1 MHNYDE
7 YYDSLCTLSCTK
19 FSTLLC
25 VFVIETIESSGI
37 GDFSSPTPPSA
48 NNPERKSDAEPHYD
62 DISQQHHASTPPP
75 SSTPAIIYPG
85 LAGLL
90 VHPLIDSFSDA
101 PRIQG
106 QPVTYNRSGG
116 TSHPPPPPPPPLPP
130 SYLDY
135 TPAQEMQSGALNM
148 SQAHFH
154 YNGNFREFSF
164 VSPQATKQI
173 SYYHHHNHQ
182 HPPSCK
188 YLLHALQFHLCIVL

>member
-1 MHNYDE
+1 MCC
-7 YYDSLCTLSCTK
+7 SK

-25 VFVIETIESSGI
+25 VFVVETIDNSGTGES
-37 GDFSSPTPPSA
+37 SSPTSPSASA
-48 NNPERKSDAEPHYD
+48 NNPEKKIDAGGPH
-62 DISQQHHASTPPP
+62 DISQHTFTPPSPP

-106 QPVTYNRSGG
+106 QPVAYNRS
-116 TSHPPPPPPPPLPP
+116 TSHPHPPPPPPLPP

-135 TPAQEMQSGALNM
+135 TPAQDMQTGTLNM

-164 VSPQATKQI
+164 VPPQATKQI
-173 SYYHHHNHQ
+173 SYHHQHHHQ
-182 HPPSCK
+182 HPPSC
-188 YLLHALQFHLCIVL
+188 